1 MAGMGR
7 PVPED
12 DVERWTPEDGIG
24 KYEEAIAACDQRDP
38 AALAY
43 SLLKTSLLDINE
55 GKRPQLG
62 RSAVAALVR
71 VVVAQHK
78 QIVQTETLKEE
89 VLGGVSDL
97 KGWLSEA
104 LDEEEKDDEEKPKS
118 KRGRKKKEA

>member
-12 DVERWTPEDGIG
+12 DTDRWSPEDGVG

-62 RSAVAALVR
+62 RSAVADMVR
-71 VVVAQHK
+71 GVVAQHK
-78 QIVQTETLKEE
+78 QIAQTETLNEE

-104 LDEEEKDDEEKPKS
+104 LDEEEAKGDEEKP

>member
-1 MAGMGR
+1 MAGKGD

-12 DVERWTPEDGIG
+12 DVDRWNPLDGVG
-24 KYEEAIAACDQRDP
+24 KYEEAIDACNQRDP

-78 QIVQTETLKEE
+78 AIVQTETLKEE
-89 VLGGVSDL
+89 VLGGVADL
-97 KGWLSEA
+97 KGWLSESF
-104 LDEEEKDDEEKPKS
+104 DDEPKPEGEAKP
-118 KRGRKKKEA
+118 KRGRKKKET